1 MAISYFCPICGT
13 KTEGNTT
20 AVLNGYT
27 IACPCCLAKIKF
39 YILKEAEKTEEEVKA
54 IFDGTE
60 IVAKKR
66 RKRTKQN

>member
-1 MAISYFCPICGT
+1 MISYFCNICGT

-20 AVLNGYT
+20 AILNGF
-27 IACPCCLAKIKF
+27 IISCPCCLAKIKF
-39 YILKEAEKTEEEVKA
+39 FFLKEAEKTEEEVKA

-66 RKRTKQN
+66 RKRSNKN